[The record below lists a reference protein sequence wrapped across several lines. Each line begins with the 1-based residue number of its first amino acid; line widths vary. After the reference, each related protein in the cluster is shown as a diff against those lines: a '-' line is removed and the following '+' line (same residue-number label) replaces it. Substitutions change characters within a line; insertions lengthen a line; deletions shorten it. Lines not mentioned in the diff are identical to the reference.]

1 MRHLSVILVVLLLA
15 ASAAAQA
22 PTPTPPPT
30 PAAPQPNDGVHVT
43 AGVSYIKLMD
53 GTTNTVNVTK
63 VDVAVPV
70 TDHFSFAYNQY
81 LVPTAQANV
90 FIGAVR
96 GEALFSQLFKQ
107 KPSVK
112 LDLSKFRIYGDIGIG
127 SRHDSISDVRTGFAY
142 ALNGGISYNVASNVT
157 FSFGGGLLRA
167 GVGRKDQLKIYN
179 LDTPMIAPGVKL
191 VF

>member
-1 MRHLSVILVVLLLA
+1 MKLKSLAVLALLLLPGLCY
-15 ASAAAQA
+15 AQ
-22 PTPTPPPT
+22 TPPPK
-30 PAAPQPNDGVHVT
+30 PEPNDDVHVT
-43 AGVSYIKLMD
+43 AGVSYIKLTN
-53 GTTNTVNVTK
+53 GTTSTVNITK

-96 GEALFSQLFKQ
+96 GEILLSQIKLPIFKNAN
-107 KPSVK
+107 SH
-112 LDLSKFRIYGDIGIG
+112 LNASKFRLYGDFGMG

-142 ALNGGISYNVASNVT
+142 ALNGGIEYNVASNVT

>member
-1 MRHLSVILVVLLLA
+1 MCLSFLALSCLLIPRVE
-15 ASAAAQA
+15 AQ
-22 PTPTPPPT
+22 TVPPP
-30 PAAPQPNDGVHVT
+30 APQPNDDVHVT
-43 AGVSYIKLMD
+43 AGISYIKLTN
-53 GTTNTVNVTK
+53 GTSNAVNVTK
-63 VDVAVPV
+63 IDVAVPV

-81 LVPTAQANV
+81 LVPSAQANV
-90 FIGAVR
+90 FIGAFR
-96 GEALFSQLFKQ
+96 GEVLLSQLFKQ

-112 LDLSKFRIYGDIGIG
+112 LNLSKFRLYGDVGLG
-127 SRHDSISDVRTGFAY
+127 SRHDSISDQRTGLAW
-142 ALNGGISYNVASNVT
+142 ALNGGLSYNVASNVT

>member
-1 MRHLSVILVVLLLA
+1 MTNRLAILFFLFV
-15 ASAAAQA
+15 SAAVAQTPPA
-22 PTPTPPPT
+22 PTPK
-30 PAAPQPNDGVHVT
+30 PNDDVHVT
-43 AGVSYIKLMD
+43 AGVSYIKLTN
-53 GTTNTVNVTK
+53 GTTNVINVTK
-63 VDVAVPV
+63 VDIAAPI

-81 LVPTAQANV
+81 LVPSAQANV

-96 GEALFSQLFKQ
+96 GEILLSQLFKQ

-112 LDLSKFRIYGDIGIG
+112 LDLSKFRIYGDVGLG
-127 SRHDSISDVRTGFAY
+127 SRHDSISDSRTGFAY
-142 ALNGGISYNVASNVT
+142 ALNAGVSYNVASNVT